1 MAQAWINLTYGLG
14 KDKLE
19 EAYYIFHDLADKYGS
34 SPLLLNG
41 QVAALM
47 AQHKFDAAEP
57 LLHESLEKDS
67 DNPETLINLM
77 VLSSFLGR
85 GQDVVNRYW
94 NQLKEGSSRHPFV
107 MEMEKKEQSLD
118 ALIRQVSV
126 H

>member
-1 MAQAWINLTYGLG
+1 MNLSYGLG
-14 KDKLE
+14 KDKLD
-19 EAYYIFHDLADKYGS
+19 EAYYIFHDLSDKYGA

-41 QVAALM
+41 QVSALM

-77 VLSSFLGR
+77 VLSSFLAR

-94 NQLKEGSSRHPFV
+94 NQLRDGNSNHPFV
-107 MEMEKKEQSLD
+107 LQMERKEKSLD
-118 ALIRQVSV
+118 ELIRQVSV
-126 H
+126 R